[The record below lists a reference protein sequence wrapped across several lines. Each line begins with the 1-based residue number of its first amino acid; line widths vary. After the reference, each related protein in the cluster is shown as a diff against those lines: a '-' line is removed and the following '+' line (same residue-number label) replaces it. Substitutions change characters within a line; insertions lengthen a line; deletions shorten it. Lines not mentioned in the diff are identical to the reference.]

1 MRRMYFSLYSDKDV
15 YQKKWCT
22 KETRHQQKASKGRQ
36 KMDQETGEEME
47 NKSS

>member
-1 MRRMYFSLYSDKDV
+1 MWLLFEFYLSTDIDNIK
-15 YQKKWCT
+15 
-22 KETRHQQKASKGRQ
+22 TRHQQKASKGRQ